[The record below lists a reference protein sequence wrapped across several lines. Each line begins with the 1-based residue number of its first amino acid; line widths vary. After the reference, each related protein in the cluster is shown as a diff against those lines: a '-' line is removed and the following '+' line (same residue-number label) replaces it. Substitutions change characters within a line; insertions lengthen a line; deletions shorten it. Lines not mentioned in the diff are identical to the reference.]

1 MLPLSILDKSGL
13 SPEQILAGEGSENL
27 KPILSGLATE
37 ARSTCKD
44 ARQRVNML
52 ERNTRPAFAPL
63 ALVKP
68 YLKVIEKPDHRL
80 LQDIADINPL
90 VRFWK
95 LWRAS

>member
-27 KPILSGLATE
+27 KPILSELATE

-52 ERNTRPAFAPL
+52 ERHTRPAFAPL
-63 ALVKP
+63 ALVEP